1 MGPEMKSTG
10 EVLGIA
16 TNFEV
21 ALHKAFLGA
30 GVDLPN
36 RKEMLITVKDA
47 DKRRSSRLPA
57 ALRHLATR
65 SMRHTARL
73 TL

>member
-16 TNFEV
+16 TRNFEV

-47 DKRRSSRLPA
+47 DKQEDHPDCPPL
-57 ALRHLATR
+57 
-65 SMRHTARL
+65 
-73 TL
+73 